1 MRYLTVNTSRNN
13 SISSGELIRLIGK
26 RNFDVFFFIL
36 IETLYNN
43 IFSIKEK
50 ENSVTVLLLLVYSI
64 CDWFWKYAE
73 INVFLY

>member
-64 CDWFWKYAE
+64 CD
-73 INVFLY
+73 